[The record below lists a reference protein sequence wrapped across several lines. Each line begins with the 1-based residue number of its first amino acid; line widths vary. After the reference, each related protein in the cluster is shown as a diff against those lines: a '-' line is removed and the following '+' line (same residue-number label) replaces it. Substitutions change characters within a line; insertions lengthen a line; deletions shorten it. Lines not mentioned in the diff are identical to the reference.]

1 MMTDHT
7 PYLTSLL
14 DNDFYKITMQQGV
27 IKLFPHSMARY
38 EFINRGK
45 HEFPEGFSDI
55 LRKAID
61 KMAELRLSAGEKRY
75 LAMACPYLE
84 PTYLDFLQ
92 GYRYNP
98 SEVKIEQ
105 NGGDLKVSIEGYW
118 YRTILW
124 EVPIMALICELYYY
138 VKGAEP
144 ITPELVN
151 TVNKEKIEKYG
162 RLGVTIAE
170 FGTRRRHSYDVHSKV
185 VQALSEFGGG
195 TFVGTSNVHFA
206 MLHNTKPIGTH
217 AHEWFMF
224 HAAKYGFKMSNSLGL
239 EHWTAV
245 YRGDLGIA
253 LADTYTTE
261 IFFEQFDKKFSKL
274 FDGVRHDS
282 GDPIEFA
289 KKTINHYKRFGIDPL
304 SKTIIFSDALNYDK
318 VERIAN
324 FCKGK
329 IGMSFGIGTNFTN
342 DVGLEPLNIVIK
354 MTEALPENQTWIP
367 VVKLSDEK
375 GKYTGDPKMIHL
387 AKEILGIE

>member
-1 MMTDHT
+1 MTPNF
-7 PYLTSLL
+7 PYIKSLL
-14 DNDFYKITMQQGV
+14 DNDFYKFTMQQGV
-27 IKLFPHSMARY
+27 IKLFPRSMARY

-45 HEFPEGFSDI
+45 HIFPAGFADL

-61 KMAELRLSAGEKRY
+61 NLVNLSLSLEEKDY
-75 LAMACPYLE
+75 LAETCPYLE

-92 GYRYNP
+92 GYTYNP
-98 SEVKIEQ
+98 AEVIIEQ
-105 NGGDLKVSIEGYW
+105 NGNDLSVKIEGYW

-124 EVPIMALICELYYY
+124 EVPIMALISELFYYTNDSE
-138 VKGAEP
+138 AATSEE
-144 ITPELVN
+144 IISI
-151 TVNKEKIEKYG
+151 NKEKIEKYAK
-162 RLGVTIAE
+162 LGVTIAD
-170 FGTRRRHSYDVHSKV
+170 FGTRRRHSYLVHRMV
-185 VQALSEFGGG
+185 IQALEEYGSG

-206 MLHNTKPIGTH
+206 MRYNTKPIGTH

-253 LADTYTTE
+253 LTDTYTTD

-282 GDPIEFA
+282 GDAIEFA
-289 KKTINHYKRFGIDPL
+289 EKTISHYKKMGIDPL

-329 IGMSFGIGTNFTN
+329 IGMSFGIGTDFTN
-342 DVGLEPLNIVIK
+342 DVGLVPLNIVIK
-354 MTEALPENQTWIP
+354 MTAALPENQSWIP

-375 GKYTGDPKMIHL
+375 GKYTGDPKMISL
-387 AKEILGIE
+387 SKEILGID